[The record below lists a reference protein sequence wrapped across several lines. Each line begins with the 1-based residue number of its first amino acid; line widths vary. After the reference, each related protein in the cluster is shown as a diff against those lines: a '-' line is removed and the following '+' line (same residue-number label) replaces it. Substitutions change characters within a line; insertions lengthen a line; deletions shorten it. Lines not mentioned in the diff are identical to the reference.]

1 MSPLKTSVIVA
12 VLSALVTAGG
22 LFKLHQARM
31 REARHLA
38 ARNSQMR
45 LEAYQRNQTRI
56 AAANPSA
63 AAAAIAPGG
72 TQTTKA
78 LTSGVKPMAEYYRNE
93 GNATPLATLQTFAW
107 ACDRG
112 DVETVGR
119 LLHID
124 PAARPKAEVFI
135 ASLPESVRGQWSTV
149 DATIA
154 ALLTSQIMARPF
166 PNAEILATASVE
178 PITADR
184 VKLRMPNVP
193 KDGTEYQRT
202 AEGWKYVLTEQMVDA
217 YIKQSR
223 PPARP

>member
-1 MSPLKTSVIVA
+1 MSPLKISVIVA

-31 REARHLA
+31 LEARHLA

-56 AAANPSA
+56 AAANPRA

-78 LTSGVKPMAEYYRNE
+78 LTSQVKPMADYYRNE

-124 PAARPKAEVFI
+124 PAARPKAEAFI

-154 ALLTSQIMARPF
+154 ALLTRQMMAQPF
-166 PNAEILATASVE
+166 PNAEILETATVE
-178 PITADR
+178 QISADR
-184 VKLRMPNVP
+184 VKLRMPSVP
-193 KDGTEYQRT
+193 KDGTEYQQT
-202 AEGWKYVLTEQMVDA
+202 AEGWKYVLTEKMVDA

-223 PPARP
+223 SPARP